1 MMHSRV
7 FSQGESP
14 SEPPSRCEVESSVFT
29 TPGDVNP
36 VAEYDVG
43 KLLDLH
49 VNLKQ
54 LSLKYNCLLK
64 MEPGSYPSSLPS
76 HLRKTLQN
84 YLNPFT
90 QLHPQRMKLFL
101 MLKDNYTF

>member
-1 MMHSRV
+1 MVYPPLLLSLLRRANQV
-7 FSQGESP
+7 LALVLTVPPVCLRQSESP
-14 SEPPSRCEVESSVFT
+14 SETHSRCEVESSVFT

-36 VAEYDVG
+36 IAEYDVG

-64 MEPGSYPSSLPS
+64 MEPGSNPSSYPLI
-76 HLRKTLQN
+76 
-84 YLNPFT
+84 
-90 QLHPQRMKLFL
+90 
-101 MLKDNYTF
+101 

>member
-1 MMHSRV
+1 MSSVRV
-7 FSQGESP
+7 SLP

-29 TPGDVNP
+29 TPGNVNP

-49 VNLKQ
+49 Q

-64 MEPGSYPSSLPS
+64 MEPGSNPSSYPLIRGI
-76 HLRKTLQN
+76 HYRTI
-84 YLNPFT
+84 
-90 QLHPQRMKLFL
+90 
-101 MLKDNYTF
+101 

>member
-1 MMHSRV
+1 MSSV
-7 FSQGESP
+7 FSKSESP

-29 TPGDVNP
+29 TAGDASP

-54 LSLKYNCLLK
+54 LSLKYNCHLK
-64 MEPGSYPSSLPS
+64 MEPNSNPSS
-76 HLRKTLQN
+76 
-84 YLNPFT
+84 
-90 QLHPQRMKLFL
+90 
-101 MLKDNYTF
+101 

>member
-1 MMHSRV
+1 MSSLRV
-7 FSQGESP
+7 SLPLNHLVDVRFK
-14 SEPPSRCEVESSVFT
+14 SSVFT

-64 MEPGSYPSSLPS
+64 MEPGSNPSSYPLI
-76 HLRKTLQN
+76 
-84 YLNPFT
+84 
-90 QLHPQRMKLFL
+90 
-101 MLKDNYTF
+101 